1 MDAPLNISSA
11 RRKTPANDRHDHL
24 VHARDWVARFTAK
37 NGRPPRILHIGNVG
51 NYAYANAKMMRE
63 IGIDADVIDPD
74 FYHIM
79 ASPEWHETMVSEDH
93 GDDYFPKW
101 SKTGLW
107 LYDRPDWFMQAP
119 WDFTFRWLNARS
131 RNANR
136 EEKRMRFAAGV
147 ARRMVTGDMPE
158 PLGWLLTGQ
167 DGFARFIRR
176 GFRWMARR
184 ATSSGSDLPKER
196 HSAQLGAV
204 PAEQIVEAVVASDMS
219 TPAPVTHT
227 IDPDQITP
235 GSLQYVLDHREL
247 IEPAL
252 ASYDVIHGYALGAMY
267 PAALG
272 LKNWVAMELGT
283 IRGLP
288 FENSDLGR
296 ITRWLYR
303 RSPEVFITNFD
314 SVDAADKLDIPAS
327 NQHKVTHPYDAR
339 IPARF
344 AADFKS
350 KRFSTAETPYFLA
363 PARHHW
369 TEGNESILKGNDT
382 FLRGAAL
389 AAETADFELVLV
401 DWGVDADKSRELIEE
416 LGLTD
421 RVRWLKPHSRKAL
434 WPIYMSSVGI
444 IDQFAVAAFG
454 GVALDAMSL
463 GRRLITRMDAQEAK
477 RLPTKTAPP
486 VMAAAT
492 SEAVATQLLACL
504 ADPEDN
510 AGIGGKLQSWCLD
523 LQDPDRQLLDQL
535 SVYDRIIQA
544 SGTN

>member
-11 RRKTPANDRHDHL
+11 QRRTPANDRHDHL

-37 NGRPPRILHIGNVG
+37 NGRAPRVLHIGNVG

-63 IGIDADVIDPD
+63 IGIEADVIDPD

-79 ASPEWHETMVSEDH
+79 ASPEWHETMVAEDH

-101 SKTGLW
+101 SRSGLW

-119 WDFTFRWLNARS
+119 WDFTFRWLNARA
-131 RNANR
+131 RKANR

-158 PLGWLLTGQ
+158 PLGWLLTGE
-167 DGFARFIRR
+167 DAAARFIRR

-184 ATSSGSDLPKER
+184 ATSSGAEQPQER

-204 PAEQIVEAVVASDMS
+204 PTEVA
-219 TPAPVTHT
+219 PARPAAPSMESQTGAAQP

-235 GSLQYVLDHREL
+235 ASLQYVLDHREL

-252 ASYDVIHGYALGAMY
+252 ASYDAIHGYALGAMY

-272 LKNWVAMELGT
+272 LNNWVAMELGT

-288 FENSDLGR
+288 FEDSDLGR

-303 RSPEVFITNFD
+303 RSPQVFITNFD
-314 SVDAADKLDIPAS
+314 SVDAADRLGIPAPC
-327 NQHKVTHPYDAR
+327 QHKVTHPYDAR
-339 IPARF
+339 IPARY
-344 AADFKS
+344 AADFKA
-350 KRFSTAETPYFLA
+350 RGFARAETPYFLA

-369 TEGNESILKGNDT
+369 TKGNKSILKGNDT
-382 FLRGAAL
+382 YLRGAAL
-389 AAETADFELVLV
+389 AAKTADFQLVLI
-401 DWGVDADKSRELIEE
+401 DWGVDAGPSRELIAE

-434 WPIYMSSVGI
+434 WPVYMRSVGI

-463 GRRLITRMDAQEAK
+463 GRRLITRMDAEEAE
-477 RLPTKTAPP
+477 RLPTETAPP

-492 SEAVATQLLACL
+492 PEAVAKQLLACL
-504 ADPEDN
+504 ADPEDTGEIGN
-510 AGIGGKLQSWCLD
+510 ALQDWCLN

-535 SVYDRIIQA
+535 AVYDRLIQA
-544 SGTN
+544 SDSN